1 MAITIHILA
10 TPSTQMS
17 YIQVTVMECVVL
29 PLLGVSNVATTS
41 TTDGDAGN
49 VTNRRNTEDV
59 ANRDTGNSE
68 YRYY

>member
-1 MAITIHILA
+1 
-10 TPSTQMS
+10 MS

-41 TTDGDAGN
+41 ATDGDAGN
-49 VTNRRNTEDV
+49 VTDRCNTGDV

-68 YRYY
+68 HTYY